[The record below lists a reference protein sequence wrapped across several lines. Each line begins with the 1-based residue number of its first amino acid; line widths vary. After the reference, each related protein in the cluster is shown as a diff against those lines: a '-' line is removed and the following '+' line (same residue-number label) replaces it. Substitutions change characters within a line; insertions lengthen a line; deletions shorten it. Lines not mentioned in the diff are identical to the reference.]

1 MIDVEEQMES
11 QTIVTTTKTAPA
23 KSASKPRP
31 KQQPQYTV
39 IVLDDDLHT
48 FAYVIEALI
57 RVCGHS
63 LMQATKLAEAI
74 DSTGLAAVWSGSR
87 EVAELKRDQILG
99 FGPDFYTDKPVRF
112 PLGCYIEPL
121 A

>member
-1 MIDVEEQMES
+1 MIDVVEQQENE
-11 QTIVTTTKTAPA
+11 TIVTTKKPAPA
-23 KSASKPRP
+23 KSPARPRP

-48 FAYVIEALI
+48 FEYVIEALI
-57 RVCGHS
+57 RVCGHT
-63 LMQATKLAEAI
+63 LMQATRLTQAI
-74 DSTGLAAVWSGSR
+74 DSTGQAAVWSGSK

-99 FGPDFYTDKPVRF
+99 FGPDFYGDKPVRF

>member
-1 MIDVEEQMES
+1 MLDVVEQRDQE
-11 QTIVTTTKTAPA
+11 TIVATNKPAPR
-23 KSASKPRP
+23 KSPAGPRP
-31 KQQPQYTV
+31 KKQPQYTV

-48 FAYVIEALI
+48 FEYVIEALVRI
-57 RVCGHS
+57 CGHS
-63 LMQATKLAEAI
+63 LMQATRLTVEI
-74 DSTGLAAVWSGSR
+74 DSTGQAAVWSGSM

-99 FGPDFYTDKPVRF
+99 FGPDFYGDKPVRF